1 MATNKEE
8 TQKPAETAA
17 LVPAGE
23 AKLPAIS
30 VGRADGGLVPRNF
43 DELYR
48 LARIMA
54 ASGMMPK
61 DITKVE
67 QVFVA
72 VQMGMELG
80 LSAMASVQSIAVING
95 RPSIWGDAAL
105 GLVLASRLC
114 ESVNEEPLYADS
126 GSIVGFRCTAK
137 RKDAPSPVVREF
149 TEADARR
156 AGLWGKTGPWT
167 QYPQRMLQMR
177 ARSWALRDAFPDVLK
192 GLMVR
197 EEAGDIEVLGVAP
210 SVEEK
215 TVELKDRLRAIK
227 DRSAEDAKSVEATE
241 DGGSDPAHPRPD
253 GSYGTPR
260 GPEVGTPEG
269 PAGPGS
275 LPFDE
280 EA

>member
-1 MATNKEE
+1 
-8 TQKPAETAA
+8 
-17 LVPAGE
+17 
-23 AKLPAIS
+23 
-30 VGRADGGLVPRNF
+30 
-43 DELYR
+43 
-48 LARIMA
+48 MA

-114 ESVNEEPLYADS
+114 ESVHEEPLYAD
-126 GSIVGFRCTAK
+126 GGAVIGFCCTAK
-137 RKDAPSPVVREF
+137 RKDAPAPVVREF

-156 AGLWGKTGPWT
+156 ASLWGKTGPWT

-227 DRSAEDAKSVEATE
+227 ERSAEEAKAVETAE
-241 DGGSDPAHPRPD
+241 DDGSDPEHPRPD

-260 GPEVGTPEG
+260 GFEVSVS
-269 PAGPGS
+269 GS
-275 LPFDE
+275 LPFDD